1 MCVVYS
7 SHSALSLSIATNV
20 LTKPKEV
27 KSNQGIH
34 FVGRILKKQIKS
46 NQTNILKIVV
56 PDTWKPGSVF
66 KILHVDTLGSHSL

>member
-66 KILHVDTLGSHSL
+66 KILDTLGSHSL